1 MAATAVQIAIAIIV
15 LTRPSRDDVNS
26 AERPRPA
33 TVSLPSGDEQ
43 SQARAPTLPFAA
55 RKEGFYRRGAAGSRP
70 HARAKSGGSP
80 STKADRPKPRLVPNP
95 PLPPPPR
102 ATTAATASNPPPPRS
117 ETTNA
122 AGRPPPQ
129 TVARSP
135 GGGEDEDDDDEEDE
149 EDEGDGDDGGDDD
162 DGDDDDGGGGE
173 DDD

>member
-26 AERPRPA
+26 AGRPRPA

-135 GGGEDEDDDDEEDE
+135 GGSGDDEDDDDDEEVEEEEDE
-149 EDEGDGDDGGDDD
+149 GDDD
-162 DGDDDDGGGGE
+162 DGDDDGGE